1 MTSEQPAQRAGSA
14 KSSRSLPK
22 VRIGR
27 EETTFIA
34 PLSLAAAG
42 RTSAAVTQEL
52 FDRNLRAL
60 RRDRAARAGSDPFLL
75 NRAFEECL
83 DRLRDISRPFARALM
98 LGSPSPDWPRQLR
111 TIAHEVD
118 VIDPGL
124 LYAEQASGAQ
134 AEEDRHDFGEK
145 RYDLCVAIGTLD
157 TVNDVRLALQS
168 IGRALR
174 PDAPLIGAIAGGNSL
189 PKLRA
194 SLIEAGR
201 STGRV
206 AGRTHPRI
214 EPATLAQLLNAA
226 GFAMPVVDVD
236 RIRLRYENLD
246 KLVRDLRSMAATNIL
261 VQRPPVM
268 SKNEALQA
276 RMAFSALGN
285 DGRTEEVVEILHF
298 LAWTK

>member
-1 MTSEQPAQRAGSA
+1 
-14 KSSRSLPK
+14 
-22 VRIGR
+22 
-27 EETTFIA
+27 
-34 PLSLAAAG
+34 
-42 RTSAAVTQEL
+42 
-52 FDRNLRAL
+52 
-60 RRDRAARAGSDPFLL
+60 
-75 NRAFEECL
+75 
-83 DRLRDISRPFARALM
+83 M
-98 LGSPSPDWPRQLR
+98 LGCPSPDWRPQLQ
-111 TIAHEVD
+111 TIAHDVD
-118 VIDPGL
+118 IVDPGL
-124 LYAEQASGAQ
+124 LFADRASGLQ
-134 AEEDRHDFGEK
+134 AEEDQHDFGEK

-174 PDAPLIGAIAGGNSL
+174 SDAPLIGAIAGGNSL

-214 EPATLAQLLNAA
+214 EAATLAQLLSTA
-226 GFAMPVVDVD
+226 GFSMPVVDVD

-246 KLVRDLRSMAATNIL
+246 KLVSDLRSMAATNIL
-261 VQRPPVM
+261 AQRPPVM
-268 SKNEALQA
+268 SKAEALQA

-285 DGRTEEVVEILHF
+285 NGRTEEIVEILHF